1 MAGREPPPRLR
12 KVVGVDLGGTKMLG
26 GVVDEHLEVHARV
39 LREVHGMKQAEI
51 VETAVEAVEELR
63 SSVPDVDA
71 VAFGIPCLIDQTTG
85 VAVIAVNL
93 DIENFRFR
101 DAMEERLGL
110 PVFIDND
117 GNVTTLVEQRFGAA
131 KGATDVVG
139 LTIGTGIGGG
149 LVLND
154 RLYRGHWGAGAELGH
169 MVVDEDGP
177 RCQGNCPNRGCLES
191 VASGTAIGREGR
203 LAAEEEPDSEVGK
216 ALANNQEITGALVTT
231 LALGGDEVSRMVLGH
246 VGRLLGVGLSSISNI
261 FNPEVIVVGG
271 GAMAAGDLLLEPA
284 REELRAR
291 GLPPNRDQVRVVPAK
306 FGPEAGMLGAA
317 AMALHDLELAEMA
330 EPPT

>member
-1 MAGREPPPRLR
+1 MAGREAPPRLR
-12 KVVGVDLGGTKMLG
+12 KVIGVDMGGTKLLG
-26 GVVDEHLEVHARV
+26 GVVDEHLECHARV
-39 LREVHGMKQAEI
+39 LRTVHGMKQAEI
-51 VETAVEAVEELR
+51 VETAVEAVSELR
-63 SSVPDVDA
+63 AEVPGVEA
-71 VAFGIPCLIDQTTG
+71 VGFGIPCLIDQTAG

-93 DIENFRFR
+93 DIVDFRFR
-101 DAMEERLGL
+101 DVMEERLEL

-117 GNVTTLVEQRFGAA
+117 GNVTTLVEARFGAGN
-131 KGATDVVG
+131 GASDVVG

-149 LVLND
+149 LVLNG
-154 RLYRGHWGAGAELGH
+154 RPYRGHWGAGAELGH

-203 LAAEEEPDSEVGK
+203 LAAEEEPDSEVGR
-216 ALANNQEITGALVTT
+216 ALAEGQEITGALVTT
-231 LALGGDEVSRMVLGH
+231 LALGGDEVSRIVIGH
-246 VGRLLGVGLSSISNI
+246 VGRLLGVGLASISNI
-261 FNPEVIVVGG
+261 FNPEVIVIGG

-291 GLPPNRDQVRVVPAK
+291 GLPPNRDQVRVEPAK

-317 AMALHDLELAEMA
+317 VMALDELARVE
-330 EPPT
+330 TQV

>member
-1 MAGREPPPRLR
+1 M
-12 KVVGVDLGGTKMLG
+12 GVDLGGTKLLG

-39 LREVHGMKQAEI
+39 LREVHGMKQAAI

-63 SSVPDVDA
+63 ESVSDIDA
-71 VAFGIPCLIDQTTG
+71 VGFGIPCLIDQTTG
-85 VAVIAVNL
+85 IAVIAVNL

-101 DAMEERLGL
+101 DAMEERLRR
-110 PVFIDND
+110 PIFIDND

-131 KGATDVVG
+131 KGADDVVG

-149 LVLND
+149 LVLNG

-177 RCQGNCPNRGCLES
+177 RCQGNCPNRGCLEA

-203 LAAEEEPDSEVGK
+203 MAAEEEPDSELGK
-216 ALANNQEITGALVTT
+216 ALSGGQEITGTLVTT
-231 LALGGDEVSRMVLGH
+231 LGLGGDEVSRMVLGH
-246 VGRLLGVGLSSISNI
+246 IGRLIGVGLSSISNI
-261 FNPEVIVVGG
+261 FNPEVIVIVG

-291 GLPPNRDQVRVVPAK
+291 GLPPNRDQAQIVPAK

-317 AMALHDLELAEMA
+317 VMALDELELADA
-330 EPPT
+330 

>member
-1 MAGREPPPRLR
+1 
-12 KVVGVDLGGTKMLG
+12 VIGVDLGGSKLLG

-39 LREVHGMKQAEI
+39 LREVHGLKQAKI
-51 VETAVEAVEELR
+51 VETAVEAVNELR
-63 SSVPDVDA
+63 ESVPEIDA
-71 VAFGIPCLIDQTTG
+71 VGFGIPCLIDQSTG

-110 PVFIDND
+110 PVFMDND
-117 GNVTTLVEQRFGAA
+117 GNVATLVEQRFGAA
-131 KGATDVVG
+131 KGASDVVG

-149 LVLND
+149 LVLNG

-203 LAAEEEPDSEVGK
+203 MAAEDEPESELGK
-216 ALANNQEITGALVTT
+216 ALAGDQEITGALVTT

-246 VGRLLGVGLSSISNI
+246 IGRLLGVGLANLSNI

-271 GAMAAGDLLLEPA
+271 GAMHAGDLLLEPA

-291 GLPPNRDQVRVVPAK
+291 GLPPNRDQVQVVPAK

-317 AMALHDLELAEMA
+317 VMALDELELATA
-330 EPPT
+330 PV

>member
-1 MAGREPPPRLR
+1 MAGREAPPRLR
-12 KVVGVDLGGTKMLG
+12 KVVGIDLGGTKLLG
-26 GVVDEHLEVHARV
+26 GVVDEHLEVHARL
-39 LREVHGMKQAEI
+39 LREVRGMKQTELI
-51 VETAVEAVEELR
+51 ETAVAAVEELR

-71 VAFGIPCLIDQTTG
+71 VGFGIPCLIDQTTG
-85 VAVIAVNL
+85 IAVIAVNL
-93 DIENFRFR
+93 DIEDVPFREI
-101 DAMEERLGL
+101 MHERLGL

-117 GNVTTLVEQRFGAA
+117 GNVTTLVEARFGAA
-131 KGATDVVG
+131 KGSSDVVG

-177 RCQGNCPNRGCLES
+177 RCQGNCPNRGCLEA
-191 VASGTAIGREGR
+191 VASGTAIGREG
-203 LAAEEEPDSEVGK
+203 LIAAEEEPESELGE
-216 ALANNQEITGALVTT
+216 ALAGDLKITGALVTT
-231 LALGGDEVSRMVLGH
+231 LALGGDEVSRMVIGH
-246 VGRLLGVGLSSISNI
+246 VGRLLGVGLSSISNV

-317 AMALHDLELAEMA
+317 VMALDELDLAA
-330 EPPT
+330 QAA